1 MRDIS
6 LAAREIYFSELA
18 RQKQSLE
25 PVAAVSC
32 TSFPGAVLAGLG
44 LRPVRYPL
52 ELNPCKTSC
61 SPGREDICPLVEQ
74 LLQGLND
81 LHPSVIIGLYTCD
94 MTRRFFQES
103 PRFLNHPVYQ
113 LQLPSTSGENAAAFY
128 AEQVERVCSDII
140 LGGFSTEYNPEKAM
154 EWFQGTV
161 VVMELLKSISL
172 SVPPVALQY
181 FYHMMRILS
190 PWQVESII
198 KSLTGS
204 HPAFESRFRL
214 VLAGS
219 PGIPGDDT
227 VASVV
232 EEAGG
237 CLIPVNC
244 SGQAGFPE
252 NTPDSFSPADLGRLY
267 FHAGRCIRRRPNDA
281 VFDLIAN
288 AVTRYMASGVLL
300 RTLPFCDLW
309 YTEKVRIKDRLPVR
323 VQVLNAGF
331 SPGEK
336 ERTAVR
342 IEAFIQILEVG
353 Q

>member
-18 RQKQSLE
+18 RQKKSLE
-25 PVAAVSC
+25 SVAAVSC
-32 TSFPGAVLAGLG
+32 ISFPGAVLAGLG

-52 ELNPCKTSC
+52 ELNPCKAHC

-81 LHPSVIIGLYTCD
+81 LHPSITIGLHTCD

-103 PRFLNHPVYQ
+103 PRFLKHPVHQ
-113 LQLPSTSGENAAAFY
+113 LQLPATSGENAAAFY

-140 LGGFSTEYNPEKAM
+140 LGGMASEYNLEKAM
-154 EWFQGTV
+154 KWFQGTV
-161 VVMELLKSISL
+161 AVMKLLKSVSL

-190 PWQVESII
+190 PGQVEDII
-198 KSLTGS
+198 ESLTGS
-204 HPAFESRFRL
+204 HPAYAGSFRI

-219 PGIPGDDT
+219 PEIPGDDT

-252 NTPDSFSPADLGRLY
+252 NTPDSFSPGDLGRLY
-267 FHAGRCIRRRPNDA
+267 FHAGRCIRRRPNND
-281 VFDLIAN
+281 VFDLIAS
-288 AVTRYMASGVLL
+288 AVTRYRASGVIL

-309 YTEKVRIKDRLPVR
+309 YTEKVRFKDRLPVR

-342 IEAFIQILEVG
+342 IESFIQILEVSK
-353 Q
+353 